1 MLSHAH
7 QHTTLEPDPVLYDAE
22 PSAPVSFTLVIATRA
37 QFTEA
42 DVRLLLRAATAPRE
56 QRVSNQQDIV
66 VARFQFSQTYY
77 TENAFEFTFFAKKPQ
92 QHVLIALRPANT
104 NGSAMTLLYMY
115 M

>member
-1 MLSHAH
+1 M
-7 QHTTLEPDPVLYDAE
+7 YDAE
-22 PSAPVSFTLVIATRA
+22 PSAPVFFTPVVATRA

-42 DVRLLLRAATAPRE
+42 DVRLLLRAATSPRE
-56 QRVSNQQDIV
+56 QRVSNQQNIV

-77 TENAFEFTFFAKKPQ
+77 TENAFEFTFAKKPQ

-115 M
+115 MYSICMYSTVLILVL